1 MKYDAMASRNWRND
15 LWSAPPSGYNCSLS
29 SSSTGLNQGY
39 LYLTDHHI
47 CFSSLVGKQTLVIPL
62 KTIHSISKE
71 KVLRLNNGIKIRT
84 GIEEGDAYLFSFFSR
99 DEPYDYITSLWDIA
113 MEAILRKE
121 EGETGSVSSVFTSSA
136 TSSSSSS
143 EPVSPGPLVRRGI
156 TAPQHAVLRTIKDKE
171 AIRAHR
177 TDSHFQQ
184 AFHLPEVES
193 VVKTFSVKKFKVP
206 NLLPNANSVAGT
218 LYLSKN
224 FFCFQSSKE
233 SQVQLAIPYAF
244 IKEFKLEVQGKLSLL
259 KVSTSSSEL
268 EFQVRNREAQM
279 VKDEVEIMHRTAVFR
294 AKGANLGK
302 YFEVQ
307 YDERVRELRSLAMS
321 SPSLSKK
328 SPEENQN
335 DQAMRDLVTWG
346 EWEEYFRDFGHGFSM
361 IRTPRFVELINTM
374 GIPDQL
380 RGVMWQL
387 CSGSTYL
394 RYLLEGQNYYAS
406 LLKQSS
412 SDDTCESLVADEIEK
427 DLHRSLPE
435 HTFYQTQEGIDTLR
449 RVLLAYSVHNR
460 EIGYCQAM
468 NIIAALLLLYM
479 SEEATFYLLCM
490 LCEVLMPRSYS
501 KAMVG
506 AIIDQNLFESL
517 LQEKMPDL
525 HAFLTKKNV
534 PVPAITMGWFICLF
548 ISYLPFHA
556 TLRIMDSF
564 FVHGVTVLYKA
575 ALTIMFIYKPRI
587 LGQKDGYMV
596 ASMLKASELDI
607 TAEDLFLIMDREFK
621 DITSEQMETRRRYA
635 KYAYI
640 REMQSATKNSE
651 FNSLLK
657 VTKFTN
663 AELEALYDSY
673 LDTTK
678 NDSSKNPLLNFKAFV
693 KFMKRQYPWWEELTQ
708 YERNKLFVKLTQ
720 RHAMAVSF
728 NDVVTGLDPWIHG
741 GIISLFTSCFTLFDL
756 DDDDQLTFEQLVR
769 TFDMLYRLATHAA
782 KHGSFAPPTSS
793 SPPVIPSSNLLATS
807 INSSSSSIGSVNS
820 KSSRPATPDVPVAS
834 SSNATVSLPKP
845 NMEQFAIMI
854 YDKLELQQSQKVS
867 FVQVK
872 TVAFDTPLF
881 VGFFGVT
888 G

>member
-1 MKYDAMASRNWRND
+1 M
-15 LWSAPPSGYNCSLS
+15 
-29 SSSTGLNQGY
+29 
-39 LYLTDHHI
+39 
-47 CFSSLVGKQTLVIPL
+47 VGKQTVVIPL

-84 GIEEGDAYLFSFFSR
+84 GVEESDAYLFSFFSR
-99 DEPYDYITSLWDIA
+99 DEPYDYIMSLWDIA

-121 EGETGSVSSVFTSSA
+121 EGETGSVSSVFTTSSA
-136 TSSSSSS
+136 SSSASSSSSS
-143 EPVSPGPLVRRGI
+143 SSSGEPPSPGPLVRRGI
-156 TAPQHAVLRTIKDKE
+156 TAPQHAVLRTIKDKDT
-171 AIRAHR
+171 IKAHR
-177 TDSHFQQ
+177 TNSLFQH
-184 AFHLPEVES
+184 AFHLPEVET
-193 VVKTFSVKKFKVP
+193 VVNTFSVKKFKVP
-206 NLLPNANSVAGT
+206 HLLPNASSVTGT

-224 FFCFQSSKE
+224 FFCFQSSGKD
-233 SQVQLAIPYAF
+233 SHVQLAIPYAF
-244 IKEFKLEVQGKLSLL
+244 IKEFKLDVQGKVSLL
-259 KVSTSSSEL
+259 KVTTSSAEL

-294 AKGANLGK
+294 AKGSNLGK

-307 YDERVRELRSLAMS
+307 YDEKVRELRSLAMA
-321 SPSLSKK
+321 SPSLAKK

-335 DQAMRDLVTWG
+335 DQAMRDVVTWG
-346 EWEEYFRDFGHGFSM
+346 EWEDYFRDFGHGFSM
-361 IRTPRFVELINTM
+361 IRTPRFVELINTI
-374 GIPDQL
+374 GIPDQI

-406 LLKQSS
+406 LLKQNS
-412 SDDTCESLVADEIEK
+412 SDDTCESVVADEIEK

-435 HTFYQTQEGIDTLR
+435 HTFYQSQEGIDTLR

-479 SEEATFYLLCM
+479 SEEAVFYLLCM

-501 KAMVG
+501 KAMIG
-506 AIIDQNLFESL
+506 AVIDQNLFEAL
-517 LQEKMPDL
+517 LQEKIPDL
-525 HAFLTKKNV
+525 HAFLNKKNV

-587 LGQKDGYMV
+587 LAQKDGYMV
-596 ASMLKASELDI
+596 ASMLKVSELDI

-621 DITSEQMETRRRYA
+621 DISAEHMETRRKYA

-651 FNSLLK
+651 FGALLK
-657 VTKFTN
+657 ATKFTN

-673 LDTTK
+673 QDTTK
-678 NDSSKNPLLNFKAFV
+678 NDSSKNPLLNFKAFI
-693 KFMKRQYPWWEELTQ
+693 KFMKKQYPWWEELTQ

-728 NDVVTGLDPWIHG
+728 NDVVKGLDPWIHG
-741 GIISLFTSCFTLFDL
+741 GITSLFTSCFRLFDL

-782 KHGSFAPPTSS
+782 KLGSIS
-793 SPPVIPSSNLLATS
+793 SPTTASPSLVPSSNLLANS
-807 INSSSSSIGSVNS
+807 INSSSSSIGSVSSS
-820 KSSRPATPDVPVAS
+820 KGSRPATPDTPALS
-834 SSNATVSLPKP
+834 SSSSSITKP

-872 TVAFDTPLF
+872 TTAFDTPLF
-881 VGFFGVT
+881 VGFFGVPS
-888 G
+888 